1 MKKIFACSLFIIMLV
16 LGHVHALPESF
27 DAVPSNTQILLNS
40 EPFVIEGFLIN
51 EQMYFSMGE
60 IARMLHGTRARF
72 ILIRWSLTSA
82 SMALMWHE
90 IFLVPALRC
99 LQKAGRMIFAK

>member
-1 MKKIFACSLFIIMLV
+1 MLV
-16 LGHVHALPESF
+16 LGYVHALPESF

-40 EPFVIEGFLIN
+40 EPFVIEGFVIN

-72 ILIRWSLTSA
+72 DFTDDSPWLDRYSIRINRWSEFDPQSYVPV
-82 SMALMWHE
+82 ALE
-90 IFLVPALRC
+90 
-99 LQKAGRMIFAK
+99 AGIAAPVNINLGIL